1 MILVRTPSFIYRN
14 DFEQIFVT
22 FKGSEHKIGQF
33 MINLPTFFL
42 AVLLLLTIPSGVLN
56 AQGPNS
62 SSSLSL
68 VNLERD
74 PVYLKVFEDTDNFG
88 PSYLDTLEASYE
100 KVPVDS
106 VKFSILNDL
115 AYYWHT
121 RNLNKSLELTRRG
134 LEMTRNAKDQ
144 LWEGRFMI
152 TEGAVLLRMEELDS
166 AYSVLEKA
174 KSLVLLSDLPQLL
187 TQQGYVYE
195 RRGDLNRATDLAY
208 EALKLSEDLNDK
220 RGIAVAYSDLS
231 NLFWKHKR
239 YEEGLE
245 FGLKSIDLFESRGLN
260 DMDYCFTLY
269 VVANNYWGLGRT
281 EEALNFFKHSIAM
294 GERYGF
300 YNNLSDTYISLID
313 MHSEVGEFDKA
324 LLAGEKAVEWAQRI
338 ENDFLLMRSYLS
350 LGRMQNLQGKFAS
363 AVESFSKSLEI
374 ATPEFGDKF
383 FLSQLY
389 EGLARAYV
397 GIHLYKEAL
406 EAFSEYDRLKDELFT
421 EEAEKKI
428 SSVQTQFEVAKRD
441 NTILDQE
448 QRLKK
453 QKSSQTM
460 ISVVTGLLT
469 LLLVLL
475 FITYNNNR
483 KKNALLFEQNQEKE
497 FLLKEIH
504 HRVKNNLGIVSS
516 LLDLQSAE
524 MQDPKVVEA
533 IHESQNRVY
542 SMSMIHQKLYQ
553 GKNLSAIEMKDYFL
567 ELSDHIL
574 DSFGL
579 KNRVEFGFDME
590 EIELDVDTAVPL
602 GLIVNE
608 LITNALKHAF
618 PKDSKG
624 RIDLYFRKS
633 DEKTIRLEVADNGV
647 GIHEIVKTKEK
658 RGGFGTKLIDLLV
671 EQLDARINRV
681 SENGTSVS
689 IEFNFA

>member
-1 MILVRTPSFIYRN
+1 
-14 DFEQIFVT
+14 
-22 FKGSEHKIGQF
+22 
-33 MINLPTFFL
+33 MINFPTLNLTF
-42 AVLLLLTIPSGVLN
+42 VLMLTMPFTALFSQQSN
-56 AQGPNS
+56 ADRS
-62 SSSLSL
+62 TRL
-68 VNLERD
+68 VDTDRD
-74 PVYLKVFEDTDNFG
+74 PIYKRVFVDTDNFG
-88 PSYLDTLEASYE
+88 PSYLDTLEAAYPR
-100 KVPVDS
+100 VPVDS

-121 RNLNKSLELTRRG
+121 RNLKRALELARKGLELTRSAG
-134 LEMTRNAKDQ
+134 NK

-166 AYSVLEKA
+166 ANVVLEQA
-174 KSLVLLSDLPQLL
+174 KSKVRVSDLSMLL

-195 RRGDLNRATDLAY
+195 RKGNLNRATELAY
-208 EALKLSEDLNDK
+208 EALKLSEDLDDK
-220 RGIAVAYSDLS
+220 KGIAVSYSDLS
-231 NLFWKHKR
+231 NLFWKHER
-239 YEEGLE
+239 FEEGLE

-260 DMDYCFTLY
+260 DMDYCFTLF
-269 VVANNYWGLGRT
+269 VVGNNYWGLGQN
-281 EEALNFFKHSIAM
+281 EEASNFFNHSIAM
-294 GERYGF
+294 GDRYGF
-300 YNNLSDTYISLID
+300 YNNLSDVYISLID
-313 MHSEVGEFDKA
+313 MHAESGAYDEA
-324 LLAGEKAVEWAQRI
+324 NLAADKAVEFAELI
-338 ENDFLLMRSYLS
+338 DNDFLLMRSYLS
-350 LGRMQNLQGKFAS
+350 LGRMQNLQGKFES
-363 AVESFSKSLEI
+363 AVKSFRKSLEI

-383 FLSQLY
+383 FLSQVY
-389 EGLARAYV
+389 ESLARAYA
-397 GIHLYKEAL
+397 GTHNYKEAL
-406 EAFSEYDRLKDELFT
+406 EAFSEYDRLKDEMFT
-421 EEAEKKI
+421 EEAENKI
-428 SSVQTQFEVAKRD
+428 SSVRTQFEVAKRD

-460 ISVVTGLLT
+460 ITVVTGLLT

-475 FITYNNNR
+475 YITYNNNR
-483 KKNALLFEQNQEKE
+483 KKNAQLEEQNLEKE

-579 KNRVEFGFDME
+579 KNRIEFSFDME
-590 EIELDVDTAVPL
+590 EIELDVDTAIPL

-624 RIDLYFRKS
+624 RIDLFFRKTS
-633 DEKTIRLEVADNGV
+633 DNAIRLIVADNGV
-647 GIHEIVKTKEK
+647 GIHEIVQTKEK
-658 RGGFGTKLIDLLV
+658 RGGFGTKLIGLLI
-671 EQLDARINRV
+671 EQLDAKMNRITN
-681 SENGTSVS
+681 NGTSVR
-689 IEFNFA
+689 IEFKLA

>member
-1 MILVRTPSFIYRN
+1 
-14 DFEQIFVT
+14 
-22 FKGSEHKIGQF
+22 
-33 MINLPTFFL
+33 MINLKN
-42 AVLLLLTIPSGVLN
+42 GN
-56 AQGPNS
+56 
-62 SSSLSL
+62 LSL
-68 VNLERD
+68 LWLLVLPLMNLFSQESNPDRSTWLVDLDRD
-74 PVYLKVFEDTDNFG
+74 PVYKKVFVDTDNFG
-88 PSYLDTLEASYE
+88 PSYLDSLEASYE
-100 KVPVDS
+100 KVPIDS

-121 RNLNKSLELTRRG
+121 RNLKESLEWTRKGLELTRDAG
-134 LEMTRNAKDQ
+134 NE

-166 AYSVLEKA
+166 AISVLEDA
-174 KSLVLLSDLPQLL
+174 RSLVNVSDLPMLL
-187 TQQGYVYE
+187 TQEGYVSE

-208 EALKLSEDLNDK
+208 EALKLSEELNDD
-220 RGIAVAYSDLS
+220 RGIAIAFSDLS
-231 NLFWKHKR
+231 NLLWKLER
-239 YEEGLE
+239 FEEGLE
-245 FGLKSIDLFESRGLN
+245 FGLKSIEIFESRGLN

-269 VVANNYWGLGRT
+269 VVANNYWGLGQSDK
-281 EEALNFFKHSIAM
+281 ALNFCNHSIAM

-313 MHSEVGEFDKA
+313 LHAERGEFEKA
-324 LLAGEKAVEWAQRI
+324 RMAGEEAVKWAELI
-338 ENDFLLMRSYLS
+338 DNDFLLMRSYLS
-350 LGRMQNLQGKFAS
+350 IGRMQNLQGRFGT
-363 AVESFSKSLEI
+363 AVESFENSLEV
-374 ATPEFGDKF
+374 ATTEFGDKF
-383 FLSQLY
+383 YLSLLY
-389 EGLARAYV
+389 EGLARAYA
-397 GIHLYKEAL
+397 GTHSYKEAL
-406 EAFSEYDRLKDELFT
+406 DAFSEYDRLKDELST

-428 SSVQTQFEVAKRD
+428 STVHTQFEVAKRD
-441 NTILDQE
+441 DTILDQE
-448 QRLKK
+448 QRLQK

-460 ISVVTGLLT
+460 ITVVAGLLT

-475 FITYNNNR
+475 YITYKNNR
-483 KKNALLFEQNQEKE
+483 RKNVQLLEQNLEKE

-553 GKNLSAIEMKDYFL
+553 GENLSAIEMKDYFL

-579 KNRVEFGFDME
+579 KNRVEFGFNME
-590 EIELDVDTAVPL
+590 EIELDVDTAIPL

-624 RIDLYFRKS
+624 RIDLFFRKL
-633 DEKTIRLEVADNGV
+633 DDNTIRLEVADNGV
-647 GIHEIVKTKEK
+647 GIHEIVKSKEK
-658 RGGFGTKLIDLLV
+658 QGGFGTKLIGLLIQ
-671 EQLDARINRV
+671 QLDAKMNRIV
-681 SENGTSVS
+681 DNGTS
-689 IEFNFA
+689 IQIQFNLT

>member
-1 MILVRTPSFIYRN
+1 
-14 DFEQIFVT
+14 
-22 FKGSEHKIGQF
+22 
-33 MINLPTFFL
+33 MINLPTSKI
-42 AVLLLLTIPSGVLN
+42 LLLLMLTIPLMAMLS
-56 AQGPNS
+56 QQSNS
-62 SSSLSL
+62 ERSTWL
-68 VNLERD
+68 VDIDRD
-74 PVYLKVFEDTDNFG
+74 PVYQKVFVDTDNFG
-88 PSYLDTLEASYE
+88 PSYLDSLEASYE
-100 KVPVDS
+100 RVPVDS
-106 VKFSILNDL
+106 IKYSILNDL

-121 RNLNKSLELTRRG
+121 RNLKKSLG
-134 LEMTRNAKDQ
+134 LARQGLQMTRNTANS

-152 TEGAVLLRMEELDS
+152 TEGAALLRMEELDS
-166 AYSVLEKA
+166 AYAVLENA
-174 KSLVLLSDLPQLL
+174 KTKVKMSDLPHLL
-187 TQQGYVYE
+187 TQQGYVFE

-220 RGIAVAYSDLS
+220 KGIAVAYSDLS
-231 NLFWKHKR
+231 NLFWKHER

-245 FGLKSIDLFESRGLN
+245 FGLRSIDLFESRGLN

-269 VVANNYWGLGRT
+269 VVANNYWGL
-281 EEALNFFKHSIAM
+281 EQWDEALNFFNHSIAM
-294 GERYGF
+294 GDRYGF

-313 MHSEVGEFDKA
+313 LHAELGEFEKA
-324 LLAGEKAVEWAQRI
+324 RLAGEQAVEWAQRI
-338 ENDFLLMRSYLS
+338 DNDFLLMRSYLS

-363 AVESFSKSLEI
+363 AIESFKSSLEA

-389 EGLARAYV
+389 EGLARAYA
-397 GIHLYKEAL
+397 GTHSYKEAL
-406 EAFSEYDRLKDELFT
+406 DAFSEYDRLKDELFT

-428 SSVQTQFEVAKRD
+428 SSVQTQFEVTKRD

-448 QRLKK
+448 QQLKK

-475 FITYNNNR
+475 YITYNNNR
-483 KKNALLFEQNQEKE
+483 KKNALLLEQNLEKE

-553 GKNLSAIEMKDYFL
+553 GKNLSAIEMRDYFL

-579 KNRVEFGFDME
+579 KNRIEFDFNME
-590 EIELDVDTAVPL
+590 EIELDVDTAIPL

-608 LITNALKHAF
+608 LITNSLKHAF

-624 RIDLYFRKS
+624 RIDLYFRKMN
-633 DEKTIRLEVADNGV
+633 DKTIRLEVTDNGV
-647 GIHEIVKTKEK
+647 GIHEILQTKEK
-658 RGGFGTKLIDLLV
+658 RSGFGTKLIDLLV
-671 EQLDARINRV
+671 QQLDATMNRK
-681 SENGTSVS
+681 SDHGTSVR

>member
-1 MILVRTPSFIYRN
+1 
-14 DFEQIFVT
+14 
-22 FKGSEHKIGQF
+22 
-33 MINLPTFFL
+33 MINFPVLKL
-42 AVLLLLTIPSGVLN
+42 VLVLLLTMPLMVLFS
-56 AQGPNS
+56 QEPNLDKS
-62 SSSLSL
+62 TWL
-68 VNLERD
+68 VDPDRD
-74 PVYLKVFEDTDNFG
+74 PVYQRVFVDTDNFG
-88 PSYLDTLEASYE
+88 PSYLDSLEAAYQR
-100 KVPVDS
+100 VPVDS
-106 VKFSILNDL
+106 TRFSILNDL

-121 RNLNKSLELTRRG
+121 RNLNKSLELTRMG
-134 LEMTRNAKDQ
+134 LEMTRSAGNE

-152 TEGAVLLRMEELDS
+152 TEGAVLLRMEKLDS
-166 AYSVLEKA
+166 AYAVLEEA
-174 KSLVLLSDLPQLL
+174 KSKVYLSDLPLLL
-187 TQQGYVYE
+187 TQQGYVFE

-208 EALKLSEDLNDK
+208 EVLKLSEDLNDK
-220 RGIAVAYSDLS
+220 KGIAVAYSDLS
-231 NLFWKHKR
+231 NLFWKHER

-269 VVANNYWGLGRT
+269 VVANNYWGLGQT
-281 EEALNFFKHSIAM
+281 DQALNLFNHSISM
-294 GERYGF
+294 GDRYGF
-300 YNNLSDTYISLID
+300 YNNLSDTYISLINLFA
-313 MHSEVGEFDKA
+313 ELGEFEEA
-324 LLAGEKAVEWAQRI
+324 SLAGESAVELAERI
-338 ENDFLLMRSYLS
+338 DNDFLLMRSYLS

-363 AVESFSKSLEI
+363 AVESFRKSLDI

-389 EGLARAYV
+389 EGLARAYA
-397 GIHLYKEAL
+397 GTHSYKEAL
-406 EAFSEYDRLKDELFT
+406 EAFSEYDRLKDQLFT
-421 EEAEKKI
+421 EEAEMKI

-448 QRLKK
+448 QKLQK
-453 QKSSQTM
+453 QQSSKTM

-469 LLLVLL
+469 LLLILL

-483 KKNALLFEQNQEKE
+483 KKNVQLQEQNQEKE

-553 GKNLSAIEMKDYFL
+553 GKNLSAIEMRDYFL

-579 KNRVEFGFDME
+579 KNRIEFGFDME
-590 EIELDVDTAVPL
+590 EIELDVDTAIPL

-618 PKDSKG
+618 PKESKG
-624 RIDLYFRKS
+624 RIDLIFRKTG
-633 DEKTIRLEVADNGV
+633 DNTIRLEVADNGI
-647 GIHEIVKTKEK
+647 GIHEIVQSKEK
-658 RGGFGTKLIDLLV
+658 QSGFGTKLVGLLIQ
-671 EQLDARINRV
+671 QLDAKMNRI
-681 SENGTSVS
+681 SDNGTSVR

>member
-1 MILVRTPSFIYRN
+1 
-14 DFEQIFVT
+14 
-22 FKGSEHKIGQF
+22 
-33 MINLPTFFL
+33 MINFPVLKL
-42 AVLLLLTIPSGVLN
+42 VLVLLLTMPLMVLFS
-56 AQGPNS
+56 QEPNLDKS
-62 SSSLSL
+62 TWL
-68 VNLERD
+68 VDPDRD
-74 PVYLKVFEDTDNFG
+74 PVYQRVFVDTDNFG
-88 PSYLDTLEASYE
+88 PSYLDSLEAAYQR
-100 KVPVDS
+100 VPVDS
-106 VKFSILNDL
+106 TRFSILNDL

-121 RNLNKSLELTRRG
+121 RNLNKSLELTRMG
-134 LEMTRNAKDQ
+134 LEMTRSAGNE

-152 TEGAVLLRMEELDS
+152 TEGAVLLRMEKLDS
-166 AYSVLEKA
+166 AYAVLEEA
-174 KSLVLLSDLPQLL
+174 KSKVYLSDLPLLL
-187 TQQGYVYE
+187 TQQGYVFE

-208 EALKLSEDLNDK
+208 EVLKLSEDLNDK
-220 RGIAVAYSDLS
+220 KGIAVAYSDLS
-231 NLFWKHKR
+231 NLFWKHER

-269 VVANNYWGLGRT
+269 VVANNYWGLGQT
-281 EEALNFFKHSIAM
+281 DQALNLFNHSISM
-294 GERYGF
+294 GDRYGF
-300 YNNLSDTYISLID
+300 YNNLSDTYISLINLFA
-313 MHSEVGEFDKA
+313 ELGEFEEA
-324 LLAGEKAVEWAQRI
+324 SLAGESAVELAERI
-338 ENDFLLMRSYLS
+338 DNDFLLMRSYLS

-363 AVESFSKSLEI
+363 AVESFRKSLDI

-389 EGLARAYV
+389 EGLARAYA
-397 GIHLYKEAL
+397 GTHSYKEAL
-406 EAFSEYDRLKDELFT
+406 EAFSQYDRLKDQLFT
-421 EEAEKKI
+421 EEAEMKI

-448 QRLKK
+448 QKLQK
-453 QKSSQTM
+453 QQSSKTM

-469 LLLVLL
+469 LLLILL

-483 KKNALLFEQNQEKE
+483 KKNVQLQEQNQEKE

-553 GKNLSAIEMKDYFL
+553 GKNLSAIEMRDYFL

-579 KNRVEFGFDME
+579 KNRIEFGFDME
-590 EIELDVDTAVPL
+590 EIELDVDTAIPL

-618 PKDSKG
+618 PKESKG
-624 RIDLYFRKS
+624 RIDLIFRKTG
-633 DEKTIRLEVADNGV
+633 DNTIRLEVADNGI
-647 GIHEIVKTKEK
+647 GIHEIVQSKEK
-658 RGGFGTKLIDLLV
+658 QSGFGTKLVGLLIQ
-671 EQLDARINRV
+671 QLDAKMNRI
-681 SENGTSVS
+681 SDNGTSVR

>member
-1 MILVRTPSFIYRN
+1 
-14 DFEQIFVT
+14 
-22 FKGSEHKIGQF
+22 
-33 MINLPTFFL
+33 MINLPTLCLMFFL
-42 AVLLLLTIPSGVLN
+42 MLPLASKILH
-56 AQGPNS
+56 AQEANS
-62 SSSLSL
+62 DRSTWL
-68 VNLERD
+68 VDMQRD
-74 PVYLKVFEDTDNFG
+74 PVYMRVFVDTDNFG
-88 PSYLDTLEASYE
+88 PSYLDSLEAAYE
-100 KVPVDS
+100 NVPIDS
-106 VKFSILNDL
+106 IKFPILNDL

-121 RNLNKSLELTRRG
+121 RNLKKSLVLTRKGLELTRS
-134 LEMTRNAKDQ
+134 LEND

-152 TEGAVLLRMEELDS
+152 TEGAVLLRMEKLDS

-174 KSLVLLSDLPQLL
+174 KTKVYVSDLPLLL
-187 TQQGYVYE
+187 TQQGYVHE
-195 RRGDLNRATDLAY
+195 RRGDLNKATDLAF
-208 EALKLSEDLNDK
+208 EVLKLSEDLNDR
-220 RGIAVAYSDLS
+220 RGMAVAYSDLS
-231 NLFWKHKR
+231 NLFWKHER

-269 VVANNYWGLGRT
+269 VVANNYWGLGQT
-281 EEALNFFKHSIAM
+281 EEALNLFNHSIAM
-294 GERYGF
+294 GDRYGF

-313 MHSEVGEFDKA
+313 MHSESGEFEKA
-324 LLAGEKAVEWAQRI
+324 RLAGEKAVEWARRVD
-338 ENDFLLMRSYLS
+338 NDFLLMRSYLS

-389 EGLARAYV
+389 EGLARSYA

-406 EAFSEYDRLKDELFT
+406 DAFSEYDRLKDELFT
-421 EEAEKKI
+421 EEAEMKI
-428 SSVQTQFEVAKRD
+428 SSVHTQFEVAEKD

-483 KKNALLFEQNQEKE
+483 KKNAQLQEQNQEKE

-524 MQDPKVVEA
+524 MKDPKVVEA

-553 GKNLSAIEMKDYFL
+553 GKNLSAIEMKEYFL

-590 EIELDVDTAVPL
+590 EIELDVDTAIPL

-624 RIDLYFRKS
+624 RIDLYFRKA
-633 DEKTIRLEVADNGV
+633 DDNIIRLEVADNGV
-647 GIHEIVKTKEK
+647 GIHEIVDTKEK
-658 RGGFGTKLIDLLV
+658 RGGFGTKLIGLLIQ
-671 EQLDARINRV
+671 QLDAKMNRTV
-681 SENGTSVS
+681 DKGTSVQ
-689 IEFNFA
+689 IEFSSI

>member
-1 MILVRTPSFIYRN
+1 
-14 DFEQIFVT
+14 
-22 FKGSEHKIGQF
+22 
-33 MINLPTFFL
+33 MINLPTSKI
-42 AVLLLLTIPSGVLN
+42 LLLLMLTIPLMAMLS
-56 AQGPNS
+56 QQSNS
-62 SSSLSL
+62 ERSTWL
-68 VNLERD
+68 VDIDRD
-74 PVYLKVFEDTDNFG
+74 PVYQKVFVDTDNFG
-88 PSYLDTLEASYE
+88 PSYLDSLEASYE
-100 KVPVDS
+100 RVPVDS
-106 VKFSILNDL
+106 IKYSILNDL

-121 RNLNKSLELTRRG
+121 RNLKKSLG
-134 LEMTRNAKDQ
+134 LARQGLQMTRNTANS

-152 TEGAVLLRMEELDS
+152 TEGAALLRMEELDS
-166 AYSVLEKA
+166 AYAVLENA
-174 KSLVLLSDLPQLL
+174 KTKVKMSDLPHLL
-187 TQQGYVYE
+187 TQQGYVFE

-220 RGIAVAYSDLS
+220 KGIAVAYSDLS
-231 NLFWKHKR
+231 NLFWKHER

-245 FGLKSIDLFESRGLN
+245 FGLRSIDLFESRGLN

-269 VVANNYWGLGRT
+269 VVANNYWGL
-281 EEALNFFKHSIAM
+281 EQWDEALNFFNHSIAM
-294 GERYGF
+294 GDRYGF

-313 MHSEVGEFDKA
+313 LHAELGEFEKA
-324 LLAGEKAVEWAQRI
+324 RLAGEQAVEWAQRI
-338 ENDFLLMRSYLS
+338 DNDFLLMRSYLS

-363 AVESFSKSLEI
+363 AIESFKSSLEA

-389 EGLARAYV
+389 EGLARAYA
-397 GIHLYKEAL
+397 GTHSYKEAL
-406 EAFSEYDRLKDELFT
+406 DAFSEYDRLKDELFT

-428 SSVQTQFEVAKRD
+428 SSVQTQFEVTKRD

-448 QRLKK
+448 QQLKK

-475 FITYNNNR
+475 YITYNNNR
-483 KKNALLFEQNQEKE
+483 KKNALLLEQNLEKE

-553 GKNLSAIEMKDYFL
+553 GKNLSAIEMRDYFL

-579 KNRVEFGFDME
+579 KNRIEFDFNME
-590 EIELDVDTAVPL
+590 EIELDVDTAIPL

-608 LITNALKHAF
+608 LITNSLKHAF
-618 PKDSKG
+618 PKDTKG
-624 RIDLYFRKS
+624 RIDLYFRKMN
-633 DEKTIRLEVADNGV
+633 DKTIRLEVTDNGV
-647 GIHEIVKTKEK
+647 GIHEILQTKEK
-658 RGGFGTKLIDLLV
+658 RSGFGTKLIDLLV
-671 EQLDARINRV
+671 QQLDATMNRK
-681 SENGTSVS
+681 SDHGTSVR

>member
-1 MILVRTPSFIYRN
+1 
-14 DFEQIFVT
+14 
-22 FKGSEHKIGQF
+22 
-33 MINLPTFFL
+33 MINFPVLKL
-42 AVLLLLTIPSGVLN
+42 VLVLLLTMPLMVLFS
-56 AQGPNS
+56 QEPNLDKS
-62 SSSLSL
+62 TWL
-68 VNLERD
+68 VDPDRD
-74 PVYLKVFEDTDNFG
+74 PVYQRVFVDTDNFG
-88 PSYLDTLEASYE
+88 PSYLDSLEAAYQR
-100 KVPVDS
+100 VPVDS
-106 VKFSILNDL
+106 TRFSILNDL

-121 RNLNKSLELTRRG
+121 RNLNKSLEITRMG
-134 LEMTRNAKDQ
+134 LEMTRSVGNE

-152 TEGAVLLRMEELDS
+152 TEGAVLLRMEKLDS
-166 AYSVLEKA
+166 AYAVLEEA
-174 KSLVLLSDLPQLL
+174 KTKVYLSDLPLLL
-187 TQQGYVYE
+187 TQQGYVFE

-208 EALKLSEDLNDK
+208 EVLKLSEDLNDK
-220 RGIAVAYSDLS
+220 KGIAVAYSDLS
-231 NLFWKHKR
+231 NLFWKHER

-269 VVANNYWGLGRT
+269 VVANNYWRLGQT
-281 EEALNFFKHSIAM
+281 DQALNLFNHSIAM
-294 GERYGF
+294 GDRYGF
-300 YNNLSDTYISLID
+300 YNNLSDTYISLIN
-313 MHSEVGEFDKA
+313 MFAELGEFEEA
-324 LLAGEKAVEWAQRI
+324 SLAVESAVEWAERI
-338 ENDFLLMRSYLS
+338 DNDFLLMRSYLS

-363 AVESFSKSLEI
+363 AVESFRKSLDV

-389 EGLARAYV
+389 EGLARAYA
-397 GIHLYKEAL
+397 GTHSYKEAL
-406 EAFSEYDRLKDELFT
+406 EAFSEYDRLKDQLFT
-421 EEAEKKI
+421 EEAEMKI

-448 QRLKK
+448 QKLQK
-453 QKSSQTM
+453 QQSSKTM

-469 LLLVLL
+469 LLLILL

-483 KKNALLFEQNQEKE
+483 KKNVQLQEQNQEKE

-524 MQDPKVVEA
+524 MHDPKVVEA

-553 GKNLSAIEMKDYFL
+553 GKNLSAIEMRDYFL

-579 KNRVEFGFDME
+579 KNRIEFGFDME
-590 EIELDVDTAVPL
+590 EIELDVDTAIPL

-624 RIDLYFRKS
+624 RIDLIFRKT
-633 DEKTIRLEVADNGV
+633 DDNTIRLEVADNGI
-647 GIHEIVKTKEK
+647 GIHEIVQSKEK
-658 RGGFGTKLIDLLV
+658 QSGFGTKLIGLLIQ
-671 EQLDARINRV
+671 QLDAKMNRI
-681 SENGTSVS
+681 SDNGTSVR

>member
-1 MILVRTPSFIYRN
+1 
-14 DFEQIFVT
+14 
-22 FKGSEHKIGQF
+22 
-33 MINLPTFFL
+33 L
-42 AVLLLLTIPSGVLN
+42 A
-56 AQGPNS
+56 
-62 SSSLSL
+62 
-68 VNLERD
+68 
-74 PVYLKVFEDTDNFG
+74 
-88 PSYLDTLEASYE
+88 
-100 KVPVDS
+100 
-106 VKFSILNDL
+106 
-115 AYYWHT
+115 
-121 RNLNKSLELTRRG
+121 LTRKG
-134 LEMTRNAKDQ
+134 LTLTRNAGDQ

-152 TEGAVLLRMEELDS
+152 TEGAVLLRMEKLDS
-166 AYSVLEKA
+166 AYVVLEDA
-174 KSLVLLSDLPQLL
+174 KSKVLLSDLPHLL
-187 TQQGYVYE
+187 TQQGYVFE

-208 EALKLSEDLNDK
+208 EALKLSEDLNYK
-220 RGIAVAYSDLS
+220 KGIAMAYSDLS
-231 NLFWKHKR
+231 NLFWKHER

-245 FGLKSIDLFESRGLN
+245 FGLKSIGLFESRGLN

-269 VVANNYWGLGRT
+269 VLANNYWGLGRT
-281 EEALNFFKHSIAM
+281 NEALNLFNHSIAM
-294 GERYGF
+294 GDRYGF

-313 MHSEVGEFDKA
+313 IHSELGQFEQA
-324 LLAGEKAVEWAQRI
+324 GLAGEKAVEWAQQI
-338 ENDFLLMRSYLS
+338 DNDFLLMRSYLS
-350 LGRMQNLQGKFAS
+350 LGRMHNLQGKFAS
-363 AVESFSKSLEI
+363 AVESFKRSLEI

-389 EGLARAYV
+389 EGLARAYA
-397 GIHLYKEAL
+397 GTHSYKEAL

-421 EEAEKKI
+421 EEAEKNI

-453 QKSSQTM
+453 QRSSQTM
-460 ISVVTGLLT
+460 ITVVTGLLT

-483 KKNALLFEQNQEKE
+483 KKNALLLEQNLEKE

-524 MQDPKVVEA
+524 MHDPKVVEA

-590 EIELDVDTAVPL
+590 EIELDVDTAIPL

-624 RIDLYFRKS
+624 RIELYFRKT
-633 DEKTIRLEVADNGV
+633 DDRTIRLEVADNGI
-647 GIHEIVKTKEK
+647 GIHKIVENKEK
-658 RGGFGTKLIDLLV
+658 RSGFGTKLIGLLIQ
-671 EQLDARINRV
+671 QLDAKMNRK
-681 SENGTSVS
+681 SDNGTSVE

>member
-1 MILVRTPSFIYRN
+1 
-14 DFEQIFVT
+14 
-22 FKGSEHKIGQF
+22 
-33 MINLPTFFL
+33 MINITTLSLTL
-42 AVLLLLTIPSGVLN
+42 VLLLTMPLTTLFS
-56 AQGPNS
+56 QESNS
-62 SSSLSL
+62 DRSTWL
-68 VNLERD
+68 VDPDRD
-74 PVYLKVFEDTDNFG
+74 PVYHRVFVDTDNFG
-88 PSYLDTLEASYE
+88 PSYLDSLEASYE

-106 VKFSILNDL
+106 VRFSILNDL

-121 RNLNKSLELTRRG
+121 RNLNKSLDLTRKG
-134 LEMTRNAKDQ
+134 LALTRDAGDE

-166 AYSVLEKA
+166 AYALLEDA
-174 KSLVLLSDLPQLL
+174 KSKVHVSDLPHLL
-187 TQQGYVYE
+187 TQQGYVFE

-208 EALKLSEDLNDK
+208 EVLKLSQDLNYRK
-220 RGIAVAYSDLS
+220 GIAVAYSDLS
-231 NLFWKHKR
+231 NLFWKYER

-245 FGLKSIDLFESRGLN
+245 FGLKSIDLFESGGLN

-269 VVANNYWGLGRT
+269 VVANNYWGLGQT
-281 EEALNFFKHSIAM
+281 DQALNLFNHSIAM
-294 GERYGF
+294 GDRYGF
-300 YNNLSDTYISLID
+300 YNNLSDTYISLIKI
-313 MHSEVGEFDKA
+313 HSELGQFEQA
-324 LLAGEKAVEWAQRI
+324 AMAGEKAVAWAEQI
-338 ENDFLLMRSYLS
+338 DNDFLLMRSYLS
-350 LGRMQNLQGKFAS
+350 LGRMHNLQGKFAS
-363 AVESFSKSLEI
+363 AIESFKRSLEI
-374 ATPEFGDKF
+374 ATPEFGDKY

-389 EGLARAYV
+389 EGLARAYA
-397 GIHLYKEAL
+397 GTHSYKEAL
-406 EAFSEYDRLKDELFT
+406 EAFSEYDRLKGELFT
-421 EEAEKKI
+421 EEAEKNI
-428 SSVQTQFEVAKRD
+428 YSVQTQFEVAKRD

-448 QRLKK
+448 QRLQK

-460 ISVVTGLLT
+460 ITVITGLLT

-475 FITYNNNR
+475 FITYNNNK
-483 KKNALLFEQNQEKE
+483 KKNALLLEQNLEKE

-524 MQDPKVVEA
+524 MHDPKVVEA

-579 KNRVEFGFDME
+579 KNRVEFGFNME
-590 EIELDVDTAVPL
+590 EIELDVDTAIPL

-624 RIDLYFRKS
+624 RIDLYFRKT
-633 DEKTIRLEVADNGV
+633 DDRTIRLEVADNGI
-647 GIHEIVKTKEK
+647 GIHKIVKNKEK
-658 RGGFGTKLIDLLV
+658 RSGFGTKLIGLLIQ
-671 EQLDARINRV
+671 QLDAKMNRKTD
-681 SENGTSVS
+681 NGTSVQ